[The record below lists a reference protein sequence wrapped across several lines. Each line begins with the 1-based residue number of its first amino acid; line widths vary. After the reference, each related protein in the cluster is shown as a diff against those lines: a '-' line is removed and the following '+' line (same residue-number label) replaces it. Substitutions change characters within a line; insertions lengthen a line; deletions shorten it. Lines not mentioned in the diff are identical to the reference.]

1 MNATAS
7 AFIESMREAALPA
20 SGIGWLDDA
29 RREAMQGFLA
39 RGLPDTRDELWKYT
53 ALRALERR
61 GYASPDAKSA
71 SIAVDAGAFA
81 LPGIDGPRMV
91 FVNGVFRADLSRL
104 DALPDGLEVTPLSHA
119 LAENPEPLRFLLARR
134 AEREDAFIALN
145 RALAV
150 EGALVRVAPGAV
162 VQTPLHIVY
171 LGAPGEAAVAWH
183 ARSFVEAG
191 EGASLRIVEHHVA
204 AREHAHLANLEC
216 VYVLHAR
223 SRLDLLALQDAAAGV
238 SLFRRDDFQLHED
251 AQLALR
257 ALGIGGSLSRHEIRI
272 ALDGDRSRCETRG
285 AFALLD
291 RQHADTELLIDH
303 RGRDTVSRSSWRGVA
318 AGRARGIFHGAIA
331 VHSGADGSDA
341 QLDNKNL
348 LLSESAEIDTRPALE
363 IRADEVKAA
372 HGATVGQLDERALF
386 YLRSRGMPEEQ
397 ARALLVR
404 AFCALALSG
413 IEPQALREHCDAL
426 LLAHLPSE
434 QTT

>member
-1 MNATAS
+1 MNAAAP
-7 AFIESMREAALPA
+7 AFIDSMRAAALPA

-29 RREAMQGFLA
+29 RREAMQAFIA

-61 GYASPDAKSA
+61 GYASPQAMAA
-71 SIAVDAGAFA
+71 SIAVDASAFA
-81 LPGIDGPRMV
+81 LPGIDGPCMV
-91 FVNGVFRADLSRL
+91 FVDGAFRADLSRL
-104 DALPDGLEVTPLSHA
+104 DALPAGLEVTPLSRA

-134 AEREDAFIALN
+134 AEHEDAFIALN

-150 EGALVRVAPGAV
+150 EGALVRAAPGTA
-162 VQTPLHIVY
+162 VQTPLHTVY
-171 LGAPGEAAVAWH
+171 LGAPGEDAVAWH
-183 ARSFVEAG
+183 ARSFIEVG
-191 EGASLRIVEHHVA
+191 EGANLRIIEHHVA
-204 AREHAHLANLEC
+204 AGEQAHLANLEC

-223 SRLDLLALQDAAAGV
+223 SRLDLLSLQDAAGGAT
-238 SLFRRDDFQLHED
+238 LFRRDDFQLHED
-251 AQLALR
+251 AQLALH
-257 ALGIGGSLSRHEIRI
+257 ALEIGGSLSRHEIRI
-272 ALDGDRSRCETRG
+272 ALDGARSRCEARG
-285 AFALLD
+285 AFALRG

-318 AGRARGIFHGAIA
+318 ADRARGVFHGAIT

-363 IRADEVKAA
+363 IHADEVKAA
-372 HGATVGQLDERALF
+372 HGATVGQLDEHALF
-386 YLRSRGMPEEQ
+386 YLRSRGIREEQ

-404 AFCALALSG
+404 AFCALALGG

-426 LLAHLPSE
+426 LLAHLPRNE
-434 QTT
+434 EE